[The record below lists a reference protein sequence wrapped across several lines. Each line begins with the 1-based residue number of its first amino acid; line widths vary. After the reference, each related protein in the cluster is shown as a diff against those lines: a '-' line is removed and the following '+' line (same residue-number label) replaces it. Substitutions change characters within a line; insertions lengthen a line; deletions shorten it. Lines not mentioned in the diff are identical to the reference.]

1 MSEYYI
7 DFDLFAFPDSDS
19 GAKSVVGEGR
29 SGILVLHTAADT
41 LPENLSFLENVFRA
55 VQLAPVSTQLFM
67 LDVDRVSGVSAVAL
81 ARHLGANTVYG
92 FGVDWPRVG
101 IRAQLPPY
109 QFVRLGELTFF
120 QAHAVDTVRKD
131 REAKKNEKAGALWN
145 AMKARYL

>member
-1 MSEYYI
+1 LSEHYI
-7 DFDLFAFPDSDS
+7 DFDLFAFPDSHS
-19 GAKSVVGEGR
+19 GAQFVVGEGR
-29 SGILVLHTAADT
+29 SGILVLHTAADA
-41 LPENLSFLENVFRA
+41 LSENQSLLENVFKA
-55 VQLAPVSTQLFM
+55 VQLAPASAQLFV
-67 LDVDRVSGVSAVAL
+67 LDVDQVSSVSAVAL

-120 QAHAVDTVRKD
+120 HAHAIDTIRKD